1 MRHCSAII
9 MAEATRVSQEEAGAD
24 DMKPQVQS
32 ETLDVMEKRNALV
45 TAWSHQQTSRSH
57 KE

>member
-1 MRHCSAII
+1 

-24 DMKPQVQS
+24 AMKPQVQS